1 MMATKLN
8 TCILLV
14 SLGAVILCGFS
25 SADVPLA
32 GVNQDGGVLNM
43 DKSWF
48 NKTCKNIFCCIDG
61 VLNSL
66 NSTDICLRVEGYGCH
81 LRYQL
86 QKFADT
92 QCIMGGD
99 NKDTLMC
106 HRNILDC
113 NYDLGR
119 VLLDT
124 QEKYCSDL
132 EEKLQPTLHCYRQES
147 GSLTCEIKNNTNDLS
162 ACPDVAKCQ
171 YKKER
176 VSCPNGWA
184 PHRGHCYTYKEEPLT
199 WDEAEQSCRH
209 LENGAHL
216 TDIKREE
223 ENSFLSFD
231 LQDASKSDTEHEI
244 WWTGLRRTQNTRVAV
259 FQWADNTT
267 FVQGEDFD
275 KWGIASPETDVN
287 HCVYVRSEKWFLAG
301 CHENYGYT
309 CKMPAVVD
317 EDIADDDLLD
327 LYSFKSL
334 SCQHAISTTASPY
347 TTQNL
352 KKQTTPVIST
362 SKMATT
368 EQLTTK
374 MMTTEKVTTKV
385 VTTEKVTTNVMT
397 TEKVTTKTMT
407 TAQKST
413 NNPMTSAQVV
423 TNMAKEERMESA
435 KQASE
440 ELNNITL
447 NLNVAD
453 DTRDEINKEMDKL
466 TASAAGETPEASA
479 EAVDAVDNVVDLLAS
494 SLNAQSLNKTSEPI
508 VIQTE
513 AMVVKVYA
521 VQKPKECDTEP
532 CSGPAIEGKVKD
544 QTFTVDLP
552 ESLIDSGAT
561 LAISTVVGLEESMST
576 TLGDDTTDDTK
587 ETKIGSLITSI
598 AINRWDNEPVLFS
611 EENPLVLT
619 FSVLNPSDDSD
630 GSSSERLCSYWQ
642 PEEKSWSTNGCRYN
656 EAKSTNTKTTCECT
670 HLTSFAV
677 IMQVTQTEVGQ
688 KPLPRSLDYLTYI
701 GCGLSIFCLL
711 LLILIFLIQKMHRS
725 DRNIIHM
732 NLALALL
739 IAQVIFVL
747 GIDQTKNQGACKGIA
762 ALLHYFL
769 LATFFWMFNEAIYLL
784 SKTTSARK
792 RWLKLPFFLGVGW
805 GSPAVIVGITLAS
818 AFNTAYDTK
827 NYCWLQ
833 APKAIWA
840 FVGPAILIIL
850 INTGMLIKVI
860 HVFLSL
866 KANMN
871 KKKKERLWLSLRAM
885 LLTLPLLGTTWL
897 VGIFSMDH
905 RGTLVFAYIFVI
917 LNSLQGVFIFVL
929 YCVMNDEVKKSLEKR
944 MSIFSTVRSS
954 MASTPGQS
962 TKGSTK
968 SPPGSSTKSPAP
980 GSFNKSPPPG
990 SQQTP
995 QEVEKLT
1002 E

>member
-124 QEKYCSDL
+124 QRVILGEKYCSDL

-309 CKMPAVVD
+309 CKMPA
-317 EDIADDDLLD
+317 
-327 LYSFKSL
+327 FKSL

-352 KKQTTPVIST
+352 KKQ
-362 SKMATT
+362 
-368 EQLTTK
+368 
-374 MMTTEKVTTKV
+374 
-385 VTTEKVTTNVMT
+385 
-397 TEKVTTKTMT
+397 
-407 TAQKST
+407 
-413 NNPMTSAQVV
+413 
-423 TNMAKEERMESA
+423 RMESA